1 MLNTLNDLYR
11 DLLVAT
17 AAHSVFSLQVVISI
31 CYLFSLCLSVF
42 RALNDKE
49 LLSDFLSIS
58 VVVSKYMLTT
68 LLMEHVLIFLAE
80 SKRSDLAQNVY
91 LALCGLNLLSVFVL
105 YKLHLRLSY
114 KFGDLFFAVVR
125 LTLLVS
131 ISHFIVWFKF
141 VVLNIQEGF
150 ALVHYL
156 YSFTVLY
163 ISIVLGV
170 IMLFPDLLRTRVG
183 SVFSLNFSWGR
194 YD

>member
-17 AAHSVFSLQVVISI
+17 AAHSVFSLQVVISL
-31 CYLFSLCLSVF
+31 CYLFALCLSVF

-49 LLSDFLSIS
+49 LLSDFLSIA

-105 YKLHLRLSY
+105 YKLHSRLSY
-114 KFGDLFFAVVR
+114 KFGDLFFAVFR

-131 ISHFIVWFKF
+131 LSHFIVWFKF

-170 IMLFPDLLRTRVG
+170 VMLFPNLLRTRVG